1 MYSWLQDKTQPSYKS
16 LVLRVKLLQS
26 FVADSSIV
34 ILNLMLSQS
43 SFSMTCNLVLKTTE
57 NRGISVICVNILRV
71 KQNTKFSVK
80 ASITDEIQK
89 KRSALHVLNEGGRVP
104 NISLPTLRNSFTP
117 HLEIIHNPYKYSFI
131 NTLTWILRLCN
142 FESLSF
148 KQHWFFGESGLWNRG
163 KVRFAV
169 SLVVFVGKSLQ
180 IELLSSKF
188 LSNSI
193 EKNRI

>member
-1 MYSWLQDKTQPSYKS
+1 M
-16 LVLRVKLLQS
+16 
-26 FVADSSIV
+26 V

-43 SFSMTCNLVLKTTE
+43 SFSMTCNLILKTTE

-89 KRSALHVLNEGGRVP
+89 KRSALHVLNEGA
-104 NISLPTLRNSFTP
+104 P

-131 NTLTWILRLCN
+131 ITLTWILRLCN

-148 KQHWFFGESGLWNRG
+148 KQHWFFGESELWNRG

>member
-1 MYSWLQDKTQPSYKS
+1 M
-16 LVLRVKLLQS
+16 
-26 FVADSSIV
+26 V

-43 SFSMTCNLVLKTTE
+43 SFSMTCNLILKTTE

-71 KQNTKFSVK
+71 KQNTNFLSRQVLQMRYK
-80 ASITDEIQK
+80 K

-117 HLEIIHNPYKYSFI
+117 HLEITHNPYKYSFI
-131 NTLTWILRLCN
+131 ITLTWILRLCN

-148 KQHWFFGESGLWNRG
+148 KQHLFFGESGLWNRG